1 MNSFEGFFLGLSTG
15 MVCLAYCGPLL
26 MPYLMGEGNRIGKNV
41 RSVLLFLSGRLLAYL
56 AVGFI
61 VGALGKTVLQ
71 PSEIRN
77 HAMALAYIL
86 LSALLI
92 TYGFHQFGEVCLGTK
107 NRKLMRQTRIHWPVM
122 VPFTGG
128 LLSGFNICPP
138 FLLAITKALD
148 SGEIASGIWLFFMFF
163 LGTTVYFLPMPLIGL
178 FRKQQVLKII
188 GKFAAI
194 LAGLYYF
201 YIGFKMFFL

>member
-1 MNSFEGFFLGLSTG
+1 MKWYEGFFLGLSTG

-26 MPYLMGEGNRIGKNV
+26 MPYLLGEGTRFGRNTV
-41 RSVLLFLSGRLLAYL
+41 SVSLFLGGRLIAYLIVGFLSG
-56 AVGFI
+56 I
-61 VGALGKTVLQ
+61 LGNVILQ
-71 PSEIRN
+71 PSATREHLVAI
-77 HAMALAYIL
+77 AYIL

-92 TYGFHQFGEVCLGTK
+92 AYGFHRFGEVCLGTK
-107 NRKLMRQTRIHWPVM
+107 NRKLIRQTRIYWPSM

-128 LLSGFNICPP
+128 VLSGFNICPP

-148 SGEIASGIWLFFMFF
+148 SGNIAAGVWLFFMFF

-178 FRKQQVLKII
+178 FNKRHVLRII

-201 YIGFKMFFL
+201 YVGIKLFFT